1 MPNKEDLKFKCL
13 HEENAKLPAAGEIT
27 GVMPWGF
34 AVLKGVAYSV
44 HPVPETSTAYDK
56 KGKIPKGRD

>member
-13 HEENAKLPAAGEIT
+13 QEENAKSPAAGEIT
-27 GVMPWGF
+27 GVTPWGF
-34 AVLKGVAYSV
+34 ALFKGVAYSV
-44 HPVPETSTAYDK
+44 LPVPETSTAYDK